1 MTEPTPEINS
11 FILRFV
17 HSHPEDASA
26 HLRGSIRHIQ
36 SNEEKAF
43 IHWNEVEQFVKRFI
57 PLDTFSSG
65 HNLSEEL

>member
-43 IHWNEVEQFVKRFI
+43 THWQEVEQFVKQFI
-57 PLDTFSSG
+57 PLDLISS
-65 HNLSEEL
+65 NNKFIE